1 MNKKTEEV
9 RGVNESIKIIDSDQA
24 IRDLLA
30 YFKDWQLIKS
40 LIRTVGKEKIKEY
53 LEEVK

>member
-1 MNKKTEEV
+1 M
-9 RGVNESIKIIDSDQA
+9 NESIKIIDSDQA
-24 IRDLLA
+24 IRDLLV

-40 LIRTVGKEKIKEY
+40 LIRTVGKKKIKEY